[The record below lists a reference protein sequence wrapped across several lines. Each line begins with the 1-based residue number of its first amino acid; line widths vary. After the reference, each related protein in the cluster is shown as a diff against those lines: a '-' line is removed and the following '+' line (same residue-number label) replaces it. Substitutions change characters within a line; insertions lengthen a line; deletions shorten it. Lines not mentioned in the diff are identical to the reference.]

1 MNPETID
8 SALSSRPF
16 ITRRTREMAASLQ
29 LPPIKLHIFASAD
42 PEALTDSWAT
52 PPSISLS
59 TELLAM
65 LTDREV
71 VGVIAHEL
79 GHISMKS
86 QERFLMAAPTA
97 AGAAIGLAASSAF
110 APPADPTTGKRP
122 GGITRRIMFFGGG
135 STLGKLIGYNSMQRQ
150 TEYVADIN
158 GAIICQDPQAVIS
171 ALERIQ
177 RWEEAN
183 GITNASSHPD
193 TKDRIET
200 LKRYDFSEALKP
212 NATSR

>member
-1 MNPETID
+1 
-8 SALSSRPF
+8 
-16 ITRRTREMAASLQ
+16 
-29 LPPIKLHIFASAD
+29 
-42 PEALTDSWAT
+42 
-52 PPSISLS
+52 
-59 TELLAM
+59 
-65 LTDREV
+65 
-71 VGVIAHEL
+71 
-79 GHISMKS
+79 
-86 QERFLMAAPTA
+86 
-97 AGAAIGLAASSAF
+97 
-110 APPADPTTGKRP
+110 
-122 GGITRRIMFFGGG
+122 MFFGGG